1 MPARTI
7 FVPPLKQESVAP
19 KGRNKDPAAQGC
31 AATEGAKFSLK
42 EEATALRAPP
52 VQNGGC
58 YKQPFAKRPI
68 SCLHAA
74 TLTTRAGICLLGHS
88 CSRKNRQSIMCPA
101 RPGTSWVLCSKMS
114 GEGWPLSSGL
124 VQRPRTIV
132 SPDTR
137 LGKLYALSGQFSRD
151 RKNRENFNSAVT
163 Q

>member
-7 FVPPLKQESVAP
+7 FVPPLKQESAAP

-31 AATEGAKFSLK
+31 AETEGAKFSLK
-42 EEATALRAPP
+42 EEATAIRAPP

-74 TLTTRAGICLLGHS
+74 ALTKRAGVCLLGHS
-88 CSRKNRQSIMCPA
+88 CSCKNRQSITCPA

-114 GEGWPLSSGL
+114 GEGWPPQLWLGAETQNHCL
-124 VQRPRTIV
+124 TGHTARQTARTISSV
-132 SPDTR
+132 QQGT
-137 LGKLYALSGQFSRD
+137 GKTGQ
-151 RKNRENFNSAVT
+151 T
-163 Q
+163 